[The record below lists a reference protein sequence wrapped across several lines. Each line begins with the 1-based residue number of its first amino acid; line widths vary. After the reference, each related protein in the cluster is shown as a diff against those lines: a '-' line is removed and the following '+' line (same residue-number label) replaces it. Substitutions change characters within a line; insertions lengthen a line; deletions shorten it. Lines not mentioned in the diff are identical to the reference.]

1 MSLALASPKRRPG
14 SEIPPTFGE
23 TWAQLSFTNPFSKE
37 PRRAL
42 GGAIHTL
49 EDSPSQFQLSARKVI
64 ADTKNFCTSNSDF
77 KKIHQD
83 ILWRWDTISLLL
95 ARLY

>member
-1 MSLALASPKRRPG
+1 MRPSPASPKRLPG

-37 PRRAL
+37 LRRAV

-49 EDSPSQFQLSARKVI
+49 EDSPSQFQLSAREVI
-64 ADTKNFCTSNSDF
+64 VDTKNFIASNF
-77 KKIHQD
+77 NFMK
-83 ILWRWDTISLLL
+83 TC
-95 ARLY
+95 

>member
-1 MSLALASPKRRPG
+1 MSLVLASPKRRPG

-23 TWAQLSFTNPFSKE
+23 TWAQLSFRNPFSKE

-64 ADTKNFCTSNSDF
+64 VDTKNLCNRNSNF
-77 KKIHQD
+77 KKISQE
-83 ILWRWDTISLLL
+83 IP
-95 ARLY
+95 